1 MIDMKNALTLNYK
14 FIILTLFCF
23 CSIVLS
29 AQNEYKLSSIKPGS
43 KINYVI
49 DFSHSIIMGL
59 SETDFANYEKDW
71 NKDKISIITKFQK
84 GINNKLD
91 GLLNIGTYMDSPYT
105 LMVTV
110 KNISDVGNIFCDVT
124 ITDDNGQILFAVK
137 NVNGGAEPPFLP
149 GTKLAKIKIWASL
162 TGRSLGG
169 ILKSEYL
176 DQ

>member
-1 MIDMKNALTLNYK
+1 MKNALTLNYK

-71 NKDKISIITKFQK
+71 NKDKFSIITKFQK

-91 GLLNIGTYMDSPYT
+91 GLLNIGT
-105 LMVTV
+105 
-110 KNISDVGNIFCDVT
+110 
-124 ITDDNGQILFAVK
+124 
-137 NVNGGAEPPFLP
+137 
-149 GTKLAKIKIWASL
+149 
-162 TGRSLGG
+162 
-169 ILKSEYL
+169 LKSATIIQYTIKGRFMSR
-176 DQ
+176 